1 MKLKIGISPP
11 PKVAVLV
18 KPRVRDAHIMGP
30 KCQSFISDKKGIGLE
45 RIYELDTWGA
55 TVDGRNPANHLGC
68 VKPCK

>member
-18 KPRVRDAHIMGP
+18 KARVRDVHITGP
-30 KCQSFISDKKGIGLE
+30 KCQSFISDKKRYRFGA
-45 RIYELDTWGA
+45 IYELDTWGA

-68 VKPCK
+68 VKPL